1 MVFTD
6 KINIVM
12 HHSSQGMYKKNILSK
27 SLNMEVFRSSIGVLL
42 IFFLLVVGSRIVGYF
57 EQAAEG
63 NIDPGIILSV
73 IALRFPDF
81 ITLLIPLSFFLGLLI
96 TIGRLNSEGEIHGY
110 FSAGLSKFN
119 LIKFLLPQAFI
130 YFFITLVLSLYIA
143 PYTKNLSKDLLVI
156 DSFEE
161 QIDAI
166 QSDEIVSLDDGG
178 FLYVQTADEGLI
190 KGVKLFQVDEDNS
203 FIVISDEL
211 LTTEK
216 DKTIELNL
224 KNGSFYGGLFSE
236 SSKIISNFNNFNFEI
251 DKNMSQ
257 SNDLS
262 LTKLFDYSSASDQAT
277 FQWNISIPIT
287 ILILLL
293 YGIYISSSKPRE
305 GKFSFMLPGMLIYV
319 SYLSLLIL
327 GREFISDN
335 PGSIFNLW
343 FIHGLFILFLFLY
356 AYREKIIFVSFANL
370 AIQENIYLRYFIGIM
385 IFILFIWMAA

>member
-305 GKFSFMLPGMLIYV
+305 GKFSFMLPVMLIYV

-335 PGSIFNLW
+335 PSSIFNLW
-343 FIHGLFILFLFLY
+343 FIHGLFVLFLFLY
-356 AYREKIIFVSFANL
+356 VYREKIILVSFANL
-370 AIQENIYLRYFIGIM
+370 AIQENIYLRYLIGIM
-385 IFILFIWMAA
+385 IFILFIWMVA

>member
-42 IFFLLVVGSRIVGYF
+42 IFFLLVVGSRVVGYF

-178 FLYVQTADEGLI
+178 FLYVQTADQGLI
-190 KGVKLFQVDEDNS
+190 KGVKFFQVDEDNS

-385 IFILFIWMAA
+385 IFILFIWMVT

>member
-251 DKNMSQ
+251 DKNISQ

-277 FQWNISIPIT
+277 FQWNISIPMT

-370 AIQENIYLRYFIGIM
+370 SIQENIYLRYFIGIM
-385 IFILFIWMAA
+385 IFILFIWMVA

>member
-42 IFFLLVVGSRIVGYF
+42 IFFLLVVRSRIVGYF

-385 IFILFIWMAA
+385 IFILFIWMVT

>member
-73 IALRFPDF
+73 ITLRFPDF

-130 YFFITLVLSLYIA
+130 YFFITLVLSIYIA

-161 QIDAI
+161 QINAI

-178 FLYVQTADEGLI
+178 FLYVQTVDEGLI
-190 KGVKLFQVDEDNS
+190 EGVKLFQVDEDNS

-211 LTTEK
+211 ITIEK

-385 IFILFIWMAA
+385 IFILFIWMVA

>member
-42 IFFLLVVGSRIVGYF
+42 IFFLLVVGSRVVGYF

-73 IALRFPDF
+73 ITLRFPDF

-161 QIDAI
+161 QIDVI

-203 FIVISDEL
+203 FIIISDEL

-224 KNGSFYGGLFSE
+224 KNGTFYGGLFSE

-385 IFILFIWMAA
+385 IFILFIWMVA

>member
-27 SLNMEVFRSSIGVLL
+27 SLNIEVFRSSIGVLL
-42 IFFLLVVGSRIVGYF
+42 VFFLLVVGSRVVGYF

-63 NIDPGIILSV
+63 NIDPGIIVSV

-178 FLYVQTADEGLI
+178 FLYVQTVDEGLI
-190 KGVKLFQVDEDNS
+190 EGVKLFQVDEDNS

-211 LTTEK
+211 ITIEK

-251 DKNMSQ
+251 DKNISR

-262 LTKLFDYSSASDQAT
+262 LTKLFDYSSASDKAT
-277 FQWNISIPIT
+277 FQWNVSIPIT

-327 GREFISDN
+327 GRELISDN
-335 PGSIFNLW
+335 PESIFNLW
-343 FIHGLFILFLFLY
+343 FIHGLFVLFLFLY
-356 AYREKIIFVSFANL
+356 VYREKIVLVSFANL
-370 AIQENIYLRYFIGIM
+370 AIQENIYLRYLIGIM
-385 IFILFIWMAA
+385 IFILFLWMVT

>member
-27 SLNMEVFRSSIGVLL
+27 SLNIEVFRSSISVLL

-143 PYTKNLSKDLLVI
+143 PYTKNLSKELLVI

-178 FLYVQTADEGLI
+178 FLYVQTVDEGLI
-190 KGVKLFQVDEDNS
+190 EGVKFFQVDEDNS

-211 LTTEK
+211 LTQEK

-327 GREFISDN
+327 SREFISDN
-335 PGSIFNLW
+335 PSSIFNLW
-343 FIHGLFILFLFLY
+343 FIHGLFVLFLFLY
-356 AYREKIIFVSFANL
+356 VYREKIILLSFANL
-370 AIQENIYLRYFIGIM
+370 AIQENIYLRYLIGIM
-385 IFILFIWMAA
+385 IFILFIWMVA

>member
-42 IFFLLVVGSRIVGYF
+42 IFFLLVVGYRIVGSF
-57 EQAAEG
+57 EPDAEG
-63 NIDPGIILSV
+63 NIAPGLILSV
-73 IALRFPDF
+73 ITLRFPDF

-385 IFILFIWMAA
+385 IFILFIWMVA

>member
-73 IALRFPDF
+73 ITLRFPDF

-335 PGSIFNLW
+335 QGSIFNLW

-385 IFILFIWMAA
+385 IFILFIWMVA

>member
-130 YFFITLVLSLYIA
+130 YFFITLILSLYIA

-178 FLYVQTADEGLI
+178 FLYVQTEDEGLI

-236 SSKIISNFNNFNFEI
+236 TSKIISNFNNFNFEI

-262 LTKLFDYSSASDQAT
+262 LTKLFDFSSASDQAT

-327 GREFISDN
+327 SREFISDN
-335 PGSIFNLW
+335 PSSIFNLW
-343 FIHGLFILFLFLY
+343 FIHGLFVLFLFLY
-356 AYREKIIFVSFANL
+356 VYREKIILVSFANL
-370 AIQENIYLRYFIGIM
+370 AIQENIYLRYLIGIM
-385 IFILFIWMAA
+385 IFILFMWMVT

>member
-27 SLNMEVFRSSIGVLL
+27 SLNIEVFRSSIGVLL
-42 IFFLLVVGSRIVGYF
+42 IFFLLVVGSRVVGYF

-119 LIKFLLPQAFI
+119 LIKFLAPQAFI
-130 YFFITLVLSLYIA
+130 YFLITLVLSLYIA

-156 DSFEE
+156 DSLDE
-161 QIDAI
+161 QLDAI
-166 QSDEIVSLDDGG
+166 QSDEIVSLDNGG

-211 LTTEK
+211 LTKEK

-251 DKNMSQ
+251 DKNMSH

-262 LTKLFDYSSASDQAT
+262 LTKLFDYSSVSDQAT

-293 YGIYISSSKPRE
+293 YGIYISPAKPRE

-327 GREFISDN
+327 AREFISDN

-343 FIHGLFILFLFLY
+343 FIHGLFTLFLFSY
-356 AYREKIIFVSFANL
+356 VYREKITFLGFANL
-370 AIQENIYLRYFIGIM
+370 IMKENIYLRYLVGIM
-385 IFILFIWMAA
+385 IFILFIWMVT

>member
-27 SLNMEVFRSSIGVLL
+27 SLNIEVFRSSIGVLL
-42 IFFLLVVGSRIVGYF
+42 VFFLLVVGSRVVGYF

-73 IALRFPDF
+73 ITLRFPDF

-143 PYTKNLSKDLLVI
+143 PYTKNLSKVLLVI

-327 GREFISDN
+327 SREFISDN
-335 PGSIFNLW
+335 PSSIFNLW
-343 FIHGLFILFLFLY
+343 FIHGLFVLFLFLY
-356 AYREKIIFVSFANL
+356 VYREKIILVSFANL
-370 AIQENIYLRYFIGIM
+370 AIQENIYLRYLIGIM
-385 IFILFIWMAA
+385 IFILFIWVVT

>member
-251 DKNMSQ
+251 DKNISQ

-262 LTKLFDYSSASDQAT
+262 LTKLFDYSSSSDQAT

-305 GKFSFMLPGMLIYV
+305 GKFSFLLPGMLIYV

-343 FIHGLFILFLFLY
+343 FIHVLFILFLLLY

-385 IFILFIWMAA
+385 IFILFIWMVA

>member
-27 SLNMEVFRSSIGVLL
+27 SLNIEVFRSSIGVLL
-42 IFFLLVVGSRIVGYF
+42 VFFLLVVGSRVVDYF

-73 IALRFPDF
+73 ITLRFPDF

-224 KNGSFYGGLFSE
+224 KNGTFYGGLFSE

-257 SNDLS
+257 SNVLS

-385 IFILFIWMAA
+385 IFILFIWMVA

>member
-73 IALRFPDF
+73 IVLRFPDF

-110 FSAGLSKFN
+110 FSAGLSKLN

-143 PYTKNLSKDLLVI
+143 PYTKNLSKELLVI

-166 QSDEIVSLDDGG
+166 QSDEIVSLDNGG

-190 KGVKLFQVDEDNS
+190 KGVKFFQVDEDNS

-211 LTTEK
+211 LTKEK

-327 GREFISDN
+327 SREFISDN
-335 PGSIFNLW
+335 PSSIFNLW
-343 FIHGLFILFLFLY
+343 FIHGLFVLFLFLY
-356 AYREKIIFVSFANL
+356 VYREKIILVSFANL
-370 AIQENIYLRYFIGIM
+370 AIQENIYLRYLIGIM
-385 IFILFIWMAA
+385 IFILFMWMVT

>member
-27 SLNMEVFRSSIGVLL
+27 SLNIEVFRSSIGVLL
-42 IFFLLVVGSRIVGYF
+42 IFFLLVVGSRVVGYF

-224 KNGSFYGGLFSE
+224 KNGSFYGGLFSQ

-370 AIQENIYLRYFIGIM
+370 VIQENIYLRYFIGIM
-385 IFILFIWMAA
+385 IFILFIWMVA

>member
-73 IALRFPDF
+73 ITLRFPDF

-251 DKNMSQ
+251 DKNISQ

-262 LTKLFDYSSASDQAT
+262 LTKLFDYSSSSDQAT

-385 IFILFIWMAA
+385 IFILFIWMVA

>member
-63 NIDPGIILSV
+63 NIDPGIIFSV

-385 IFILFIWMAA
+385 IFILFIWMVA

>member
-27 SLNMEVFRSSIGVLL
+27 SLNIEVFRSSIGVLL
-42 IFFLLVVGSRIVGYF
+42 VFFLLVVGSRVVGYF

-305 GKFSFMLPGMLIYV
+305 GKFSFLLPGMLIYV

-343 FIHGLFILFLFLY
+343 FIHVLFILFLLLY

-385 IFILFIWMAA
+385 IFILFIWMVA

>member
-178 FLYVQTADEGLI
+178 FLYVQTADEGSI
-190 KGVKLFQVDEDNS
+190 KGVKLFQVDKDNS

-385 IFILFIWMAA
+385 IFILFIWMVA

>member
-42 IFFLLVVGSRIVGYF
+42 IFFLLVVGSRVVGYF

-370 AIQENIYLRYFIGIM
+370 SIQENIYLRYFIGIM
-385 IFILFIWMAA
+385 IFILFIWMVA

>member
-27 SLNMEVFRSSIGVLL
+27 SLNIEVFRSSISVLL
-42 IFFLLVVGSRIVGYF
+42 IFFLLVVGSRVVGYF

-73 IALRFPDF
+73 ITLRFPDF

-385 IFILFIWMAA
+385 IFILFIWMVA

>member
-27 SLNMEVFRSSIGVLL
+27 SLNIEVFRSSISVLL

-143 PYTKNLSKDLLVI
+143 PYTKNLSKELLVI

-178 FLYVQTADEGLI
+178 FLYVQTVDEGLI
-190 KGVKLFQVDEDNS
+190 EGVKFFQVDEDNS

-211 LTTEK
+211 LTQEK

-257 SNDLS
+257 SNELS

-327 GREFISDN
+327 SREFISDN
-335 PGSIFNLW
+335 PSSIFNLW
-343 FIHGLFILFLFLY
+343 FIHGLFVLFLFLY
-356 AYREKIIFVSFANL
+356 VYREKIILVSFANL
-370 AIQENIYLRYFIGIM
+370 AIQENIYLRYLIGIM
-385 IFILFIWMAA
+385 IFILFIWMVA

>member
-57 EQAAEG
+57 EQAADG

-251 DKNMSQ
+251 DKNISQ

-262 LTKLFDYSSASDQAT
+262 LTKLFDYSSSSDQAT

-305 GKFSFMLPGMLIYV
+305 GKFSFLLPGMLIYV

-385 IFILFIWMAA
+385 IFILFIWMVA

>member
-27 SLNMEVFRSSIGVLL
+27 SLNLEVFRSSIGVLL

-73 IALRFPDF
+73 ITLRFPDF

-178 FLYVQTADEGLI
+178 FLYVQTADKGLI

-277 FQWNISIPIT
+277 FQWNISISIT

-385 IFILFIWMAA
+385 IFILFIWMVA

>member
-27 SLNMEVFRSSIGVLL
+27 SLNIEVFRSSIGVLL
-42 IFFLLVVGSRIVGYF
+42 IFFLLVVGSRVVGYF

-73 IALRFPDF
+73 IVLRFPDF

-110 FSAGLSKFN
+110 FSAGLSKLN

-130 YFFITLVLSLYIA
+130 YFFITFVLSLYIA
-143 PYTKNLSKDLLVI
+143 PYTKNLSKELLVI

-166 QSDEIVSLDDGG
+166 QSDEIVSLDNGG

-190 KGVKLFQVDEDNS
+190 KGVKFFQVDEDNS

-211 LTTEK
+211 LTKEK

-224 KNGSFYGGLFSE
+224 KNGFFYGGLFSE

-327 GREFISDN
+327 SREFISDN
-335 PGSIFNLW
+335 PSSIFNLW
-343 FIHGLFILFLFLY
+343 FIHGLFVLFLFLY
-356 AYREKIIFVSFANL
+356 VYREKIILVSFANL
-370 AIQENIYLRYFIGIM
+370 AIQENIYLRYLIGIM
-385 IFILFIWMAA
+385 IFILFIWVVT

>member
-143 PYTKNLSKDLLVI
+143 PYTKNLSKELLVI

-262 LTKLFDYSSASDQAT
+262 LTKLFDYSLASDQAT

-327 GREFISDN
+327 AREFISDN

-343 FIHGLFILFLFLY
+343 FIHGLFVLFLLLY
-356 AYREKIIFVSFANL
+356 TYREKIIFLSFANMT
-370 AIQENIYLRYFIGIM
+370 IQENINFRYFIGIM
-385 IFILFIWMAA
+385 IFILFIWMVT

>member
-42 IFFLLVVGSRIVGYF
+42 IFFLLVVGSRVVGYF

-73 IALRFPDF
+73 ITLRFPDF

-305 GKFSFMLPGMLIYV
+305 GKFSFLLPGMLIYV

-385 IFILFIWMAA
+385 IFILFIWMVA

>member
-73 IALRFPDF
+73 ITLRFPDF
-81 ITLLIPLSFFLGLLI
+81 ITLLIPISFFLGLLI

-356 AYREKIIFVSFANL
+356 AYREKIIFLSFANL

-385 IFILFIWMAA
+385 IFILFIWMVA

>member
-27 SLNMEVFRSSIGVLL
+27 SLNIEVFRSSIGVLL
-42 IFFLLVVGSRIVGYF
+42 VFFLLVVGSRVVGYF

-63 NIDPGIILSV
+63 NIDPGIIVSV

-166 QSDEIVSLDDGG
+166 QSDEIVSLNDGG
-178 FLYVQTADEGLI
+178 FLYVQTVDEGLI
-190 KGVKLFQVDEDNS
+190 EGVKLFQVDEDNS

-211 LTTEK
+211 ITIEK

-251 DKNMSQ
+251 DKNISR
-257 SNDLS
+257 SNDLT
-262 LTKLFDYSSASDQAT
+262 LTKLFDYSSASDKAT
-277 FQWNISIPIT
+277 FQWNVSIPIT

-327 GREFISDN
+327 GRELISDN
-335 PGSIFNLW
+335 PESIFNLW
-343 FIHGLFILFLFLY
+343 FIHGLFVLFLFLY
-356 AYREKIIFVSFANL
+356 VYREKIVLVSFANL
-370 AIQENIYLRYFIGIM
+370 AIQENIYLRYLIGIM
-385 IFILFIWMAA
+385 IFILFLWMVT

>member
-27 SLNMEVFRSSIGVLL
+27 SLNIEVFRSSIGVLL
-42 IFFLLVVGSRIVGYF
+42 IFFLLVVGSRVVGYF

-385 IFILFIWMAA
+385 IFILFIWMVA

>member
-1 MVFTD
+1 MVFTG
-6 KINIVM
+6 KIFIVM

-385 IFILFIWMAA
+385 IFILFIWMVA

>member
-143 PYTKNLSKDLLVI
+143 PYTKNLSKELLVI

-236 SSKIISNFNNFNFEI
+236 TSKIISNFNNFNFEI

-262 LTKLFDYSSASDQAT
+262 LTKLFDYSLASDQAT

-327 GREFISDN
+327 AREFISDN

-343 FIHGLFILFLFLY
+343 FIHGLFVLFLLLY
-356 AYREKIIFVSFANL
+356 TYREKIIFLSFANL
-370 AIQENIYLRYFIGIM
+370 TIQENIYFRYFIGIM
-385 IFILFIWMAA
+385 IFILFIWMVT

>member
-42 IFFLLVVGSRIVGYF
+42 IFFLLVVGSRVVGYF

-385 IFILFIWMAA
+385 IFILFIWMVA

>member
-27 SLNMEVFRSSIGVLL
+27 SLNIEVFRSSIGVLL
-42 IFFLLVVGSRIVGYF
+42 VFFLLVVGSRVVGYF

-262 LTKLFDYSSASDQAT
+262 LTKLFDYSSSSDQAT

-305 GKFSFMLPGMLIYV
+305 GKFSFLLPGMLIYV

-343 FIHGLFILFLFLY
+343 FIHVLFILFLLLY

-385 IFILFIWMAA
+385 IFILFIWMVA

>member
-6 KINIVM
+6 KIIIVM

-27 SLNMEVFRSSIGVLL
+27 SLNIEVFRSSIGVLL
-42 IFFLLVVGSRIVGYF
+42 VFFLLVVGSRVVGYF

-143 PYTKNLSKDLLVI
+143 PYTKNLSKELLVI

-190 KGVKLFQVDEDNS
+190 KGVKLFQVEEDNS

-236 SSKIISNFNNFNFEI
+236 TSKIISNFNNFNFEI

-262 LTKLFDYSSASDQAT
+262 LTKLFDYSLASDQAT

-287 ILILLL
+287 ILILLI
-293 YGIYISSSKPRE
+293 YGIYISSSKLRE

-319 SYLSLLIL
+319 SYLSFLIL

-343 FIHGLFILFLFLY
+343 FIHGLFVLFLLLY
-356 AYREKIIFVSFANL
+356 TYREKIIFLSFVNL
-370 AIQENIYLRYFIGIM
+370 TIQENIYFRYFIGIM
-385 IFILFIWMAA
+385 IFILFIWILT

>member
-27 SLNMEVFRSSIGVLL
+27 SLNIEVFRSSISVLL

-143 PYTKNLSKDLLVI
+143 PYTKNLSKELLVI

-178 FLYVQTADEGLI
+178 FLYVQTANEGLI

-343 FIHGLFILFLFLY
+343 FIHVLFILFLLLY

-385 IFILFIWMAA
+385 IFILFIWMVA